1 MGSLKIKKQAEGG
14 LSGSPDAM
22 NKEDKLKT
30 LKVQF
35 KLAKNAKPD
44 YIEYRKELEEYAV
57 ELPQTFD
64 MPDLSKMHKLYS
76 IIQSFFSRV
85 GTIESLAI
93 NNLSLFQSV
102 FNLMSG
108 YIQDIE
114 ATTLV
119 NIDRELYPNA
129 ALQSAFVRSEMI
141 KHYENLRK
149 LENHVVM
156 AKSFMQEVQI
166 KKKELDKAMV
176 NLTRQVK
183 VMKSENS
190 PY

>member
-1 MGSLKIKKQAEGG
+1 MSLKVTKKAESG
-14 LSGSPDAM
+14 LSGSLDAM
-22 NKEDKLKT
+22 NKDDKLKT
-30 LKVQF
+30 LKIQF
-35 KLAKNAKPD
+35 KLAKSAMPNYD
-44 YIEYRKELEEYAV
+44 EYRKELEDYTV

-102 FNLMSG
+102 FNLMRG
-108 YIQDIE
+108 YIQDVE

-129 ALQSAFVRSEMI
+129 ALQSAYVRSEMI
-141 KHYENLRK
+141 KHYSNLRK
-149 LENHVVM
+149 VENHVVM
-156 AKSFMQEVQI
+156 ATSFMKEVQI

-190 PY
+190 NY